1 MYTYEHKLRVRY
13 GETDQMGVVY
23 HGNYP
28 LYFEEA
34 RSEMMRNLAVPYAE
48 LEKIGVIMPVVDM
61 HIRYMKPA
69 HYDEVLT
76 VKVQV
81 VKLPTVRIICRYE
94 VINEQGVLLTEAET
108 TLAFISKETGR
119 PVIVP
124 EAWLSKLR
132 PYFE

>member
-13 GETDQMGVVY
+13 GETDQMGVVH

-34 RSEMMRNLAVPYAE
+34 RGEMMRHLAVPYAE
-48 LEKIGVIMPVVDM
+48 LEKDGVIMPLVDL
-61 HIRYMKPA
+61 HIRYLKPA

-76 VKVQV
+76 VKVHV

-94 VINEQGVLLTEAET
+94 VINEEGVLLTEAET
-108 TLAFISKETGR
+108 TLAFISKKSGR
-119 PVIVP
+119 PVAVP
-124 EAWLSKLR
+124 EVWLSKLR
-132 PYFE
+132 SYFA